1 MKDFEGFIKSYATRD
16 FIYFFAEKSIEIYKN
31 QVKKLDEDLV
41 CTITLPLNIMQHG
54 FIPVSYTHLTLP
66 TKLEV

>member
-41 CTITLPLNIMQHG
+41 CTITLPLSVLDKGTMQSEK
-54 FIPVSYTHLTLP
+54 F
-66 TKLEV
+66 